1 MDDKTTAVFKLL
13 ATAGDAILK
22 VYRSNDLKTKLKSDN
37 TPVTIADKASSK
49 IIDDGLQKLFPK
61 INIIDEENKVPEF
74 EERKNWER
82 FFLIDPLDGTK
93 EFINQ
98 NGEFCINLALI
109 EGVSPVEGW
118 IYQPL
123 KKEGWYCKKGAG
135 IFKFDST
142 GKLTR
147 IEKMK
152 RKSDT
157 IRIVTSRSFFKP
169 LEAKLINEIKK
180 TYRVEIIHRG
190 SSRKQIDIILGD
202 ADMYLKAGPCS
213 EWDTAPGQL
222 MVEEFGGV
230 VLQQSNFEPVVYN
243 KPNLLNPH
251 FIMLNVGLN
260 NPHFIGFIKQIIET
274 NSES

>member
-1 MDDKTTAVFKLL
+1 MEDKITAVCKLL
-13 ATAGDAILK
+13 ATAGDAILE
-22 VYRSNDLKTKLKSDN
+22 VYRSNDFKAKLKSDN
-37 TPVTIADKASSK
+37 TPVTVADKASSA
-49 IIDDGLQKLFPK
+49 IINAGLKELFPQVD
-61 INIIDEENKVPEF
+61 IIDEENKIAAF

-123 KKEGWYCKKGAG
+123 EKRGWYCKRGTG
-135 IFKFDST
+135 IFEFEAN
-142 GKLTR
+142 GKSTR
-147 IEKMK
+147 IQHSKQE
-152 RKSDT
+152 SDT

-169 LEAKLINEIKK
+169 LEAKIIDEIKK
-180 TYRVEIIHRG
+180 THPVEIIHRG
-190 SSRKQIDIILGD
+190 SSLKQIDIIRGN

-222 MVEEFGGV
+222 MVEEFGGT
-230 VLQQSNFEPVVYN
+230 VLQQSNFEPVIYN

-251 FIMLNVGLN
+251 FVMLNRKLN
-260 NPHFIGFIKQIIET
+260 NPGFIGFIKNIID
-274 NSES
+274 NI